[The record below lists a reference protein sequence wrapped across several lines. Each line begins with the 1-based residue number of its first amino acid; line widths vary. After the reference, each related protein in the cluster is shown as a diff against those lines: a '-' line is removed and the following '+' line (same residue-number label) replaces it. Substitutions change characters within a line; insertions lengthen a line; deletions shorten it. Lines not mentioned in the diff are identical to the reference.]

1 MAPTSFIPCNSA
13 QRSRQD
19 AALAQINPAGIHIIR
34 FGVEEDLDKNI
45 AFIRESSSPSL
56 QRRGSM
62 YFIRHDPAFEV
73 EDWYERSGE
82 SPNLLPMIGS
92 RRGAGRMNKADGQ
105 DTADRLS
112 AVVANSLDTQAKT
125 QDLARRAYQ
134 SRTQFH
140 RLFRI
145 VVEETPAAM
154 RRRLLLE
161 RAAYQLGHTGA
172 SVTDVA
178 LDANYGS
185 LEAFTRAFRRAFRIS
200 PSIYRR
206 MREPHFHLPATNKV
220 HFFALGSSTSGSSTK
235 GGRDMD
241 LFDRFAGNDSWH
253 TRRLLQYASTLTE
266 EQLDR
271 QLPIVVELLPWRE
284 SNKTLRQLL
293 ENIVFTKEVWTAA
306 LAGADMDVNSPS
318 KSQRSPQAMLQRLEK
333 TDTELHRILGDV
345 RSRSSWD
352 DTFVDAL
359 CEPAE
364 TFTYGGV
371 FAHIMTFNA
380 HRRLMALDALRQLGV
395 QTEGFGDPME
405 YEEGVAPWSQLVAA
419 QVP

>member
-1 MAPTSFIPCNSA
+1 METG
-13 QRSRQD
+13 RKHR
-19 AALAQINPAGIHIIR
+19 AG
-34 FGVEEDLDKNI
+34 D
-45 AFIRESSSPSL
+45 
-56 QRRGSM
+56 
-62 YFIRHDPAFEV
+62 
-73 EDWYERSGE
+73 
-82 SPNLLPMIGS
+82 
-92 RRGAGRMNKADGQ
+92 Q
-105 DTADRLS
+105 DTAKRLS
-112 AVVANSLDTQAKT
+112 AVVANSLDTPANT
-125 QDLARRAYQ
+125 QDLARQAYQ

-140 RLFRI
+140 RLFRTVI
-145 VVEETPAAM
+145 EETPAAM

-161 RAAYQLGHTGA
+161 RAAWHLGHTGT
-172 SVTDVA
+172 SVTDIA
-178 LDANYGS
+178 LDADYGS
-185 LEAFTRAFRRAFRIS
+185 LEAFSRAFRKAFRIS

-206 MREPHFHLPATNKV
+206 MRVPHFRLPASNGI
-220 HFFALGSSTSGSSTK
+220 HFFAPGSSTQ

-253 TRRLLQYASTLTE
+253 TRRLLEYAGTLTE

-271 QLPIVVELLPWRE
+271 PLPAIVEVLPWRE

-306 LAGADMDVNSPS
+306 LSGTEMDMNGPPP
-318 KSQRSPQAMLQRLEK
+318 SQRSPQAMLQRLEK
-333 TDTELHRILGDV
+333 TDAELQRILSDV
-345 RSRSSWD
+345 RNSSSWD

-405 YEEGVAPWSQLVAA
+405 YEESVAPWNQPAA
-419 QVP
+419 LTTR

>member
-1 MAPTSFIPCNSA
+1 MKS
-13 QRSRQD
+13 
-19 AALAQINPAGIHIIR
+19 
-34 FGVEEDLDKNI
+34 
-45 AFIRESSSPSL
+45 
-56 QRRGSM
+56 
-62 YFIRHDPAFEV
+62 
-73 EDWYERSGE
+73 
-82 SPNLLPMIGS
+82 
-92 RRGAGRMNKADGQ
+92 GRMDKTDGQ
-105 DTADRLS
+105 ETADRLS
-112 AVVANSLDTQAKT
+112 AIVANSLDAQPRT
-125 QDLARRAYQ
+125 QDLARQAYQ

-140 RLFRI
+140 RLFRAA
-145 VVEETPAAM
+145 VEETPAAM

-161 RAAYQLGHTGA
+161 RAAYQLGHTA
-172 SVTDVA
+172 TPVTEIA

-185 LEAFTRAFRRAFRIS
+185 LEAFTRAFQKAFRSS

-206 MREPHFHLPATNKV
+206 MRNAHFHLPAPNKI
-220 HFFALGSSTSGSSTK
+220 HFWAPGSSTSDSPIK
-235 GGRDMD
+235 GGGEMD

-253 TRRLLQYASTLTE
+253 MRRLLEYASTLTE
-266 EQLDR
+266 EKLDR
-271 QLPIVVELLPWRE
+271 PLPSVVELLPWRE

-306 LAGADMDVNSPS
+306 LSGAEMDVNGPP
-318 KSQRSPQAMLQRLEK
+318 KSQRTPQAMLQRLEK
-333 TDTELHRILGDV
+333 TDAELHRILGDV
-345 RSRSSWD
+345 RSRSNWD

-405 YEEGVAPWSQLVAA
+405 YEESVAPWNQLVALKT
-419 QVP
+419 P

>member
-1 MAPTSFIPCNSA
+1 
-13 QRSRQD
+13 
-19 AALAQINPAGIHIIR
+19 
-34 FGVEEDLDKNI
+34 
-45 AFIRESSSPSL
+45 
-56 QRRGSM
+56 
-62 YFIRHDPAFEV
+62 
-73 EDWYERSGE
+73 
-82 SPNLLPMIGS
+82 
-92 RRGAGRMNKADGQ
+92 MNKADGQ

-112 AVVANSLDTQAKT
+112 TIVANSLDTQAKT
-125 QDLARRAYQ
+125 QDLARQAYQ

-140 RLFRI
+140 RLFRT

-161 RAAYQLGHTGA
+161 RAAYQLVHTGM

-178 LDANYGS
+178 LDANYSS
-185 LEAFTRAFRRAFRIS
+185 LEAFTRAFRKAFRIS
-200 PSIYRR
+200 PSLYRR
-206 MREPHFHLPATNKV
+206 MRDPHFHLPASNNI
-220 HFFALGSSTSGSSTK
+220 HFCTPGSPTK

-253 TRRLLQYASTLTE
+253 TRRLLEYAGTLTE

-271 QLPIVVELLPWRE
+271 PLPMVVELLPWRE

-293 ENIVFTKEVWTAA
+293 ENIIFTKEVWTAA
-306 LAGADMDVNSPS
+306 LSGAEMDMNGPP
-318 KSQRSPQAMLQRLEK
+318 KSQRSPKAMLQRLEK
-333 TDTELHRILGDV
+333 TDAELHRIFAEIRN
-345 RSRSSWD
+345 RSAWD

-364 TFTYGGV
+364 TFTFGGV
-371 FAHIMTFNA
+371 FTHIMTFNA

-405 YEEGVAPWSQLVAA
+405 YEERVAPWNREVA
-419 QVP
+419 VKTP